1 MNGDSR
7 LLDLATTDFLARRA
21 GLVVGEDRLEALR
34 DHLQVVQDDVQA
46 VEQLDID
53 GVEPASIFDPRWR

>member
-1 MNGDSR
+1 MNDDSKHV
-7 LLDLATTDFLARRA
+7 DAATTEILARRA

-34 DHLQVVQDDVQA
+34 DHLQVVEDDVRA
-46 VEQLDID
+46 VERLDLE

>member
-1 MNGDSR
+1 MNEDSER
-7 LLDLATTDFLARRA
+7 VDARITELLARRA

-34 DHLQVVQDDVQA
+34 DHLQVVEDDVRA
-46 VEQLDID
+46 VEQLDLE